1 MLFKV
6 KKHKGA
12 EIKQS
17 VTREETRPYWSN
29 LVEGKVRG
37 RVREIIMLLLNSLEL
52 QVLFGQ

>member
-37 RVREIIMLLLNSLEL
+37 RLREIIMLLLNSLEL